1 MPPLED
7 RIHPRQQ
14 AGASNEIDSLGFD
27 ASWSGLLAISANDL
41 IEVQE
46 QATGQSVISLN
57 SNSGQKINLLRFEP
71 GPDFITFL
79 IFFI

>member
-14 AGASNEIDSLGFD
+14 TGASFVVDTHGFD

-41 IEVQE
+41 IEVKE
-46 QATGQSVISLN
+46 QATGQHVISLN
-57 SNSGQKINLLRFEP
+57 SNSGQKINFMRFEP
-71 GPDFITFL
+71 GPDL
-79 IFFI
+79 